1 MGGQVRRVLLVGWDA
16 VAWAIALI
24 LALVLRYEFDVGAD
38 DVAALAWLIAIA
50 VVAQFLIGGAL
61 QVYRGRHCI
70 GSIDDAVDTAV
81 SIAFTGSAVFVIN
94 FLLLGQLAP
103 RSVAIIATPITLL
116 VAVGARIAVRLHRDR
131 RSRPDPC
138 CAKRVILLGAGTEGQ
153 QVLRTMLADPDGEY
167 LPVAFLDDDPR
178 RRRLRISGVAVQ
190 GTSADVA
197 EVAARS
203 GADLLAIT
211 DHHVDGV
218 ALGEV
223 SSAAAELGLEV
234 KVVAPMAELLK
245 PVPAAL
251 LTPSRTAPAGAGP
264 RVVTR
269 PVTAVRSRAVPSR
282 AARSRAKRVVDVAL
296 SLVALV
302 LLLPVLVTI
311 AVVLV
316 LTSGE
321 VLYRAPR
328 VGLGGE
334 VFTMYKF
341 STMVAGD
348 GGPRLTRTGDPRI
361 TPLGRWLRATKLN
374 ELPQLVNVLTGE
386 MSLVGPRPEDPRYV
400 AFYSAE
406 QREVLSVRPGM
417 ASAAFLRFGDEEAYI
432 GRADPPDIET
442 YYLTELLPEK
452 LDIELQYVR
461 NWTMR
466 DDLRILAGTVTGLL
480 R

>member
-1 MGGQVRRVLLVGWDA
+1 
-16 VAWAIALI
+16 VA
-24 LALVLRYEFDVGAD
+24 F
-38 DVAALAWLIAIA
+38 
-50 VVAQFLIGGAL
+50 
-61 QVYRGRHCI
+61 
-70 GSIDDAVDTAV
+70 
-81 SIAFTGSAVFVIN
+81 
-94 FLLLGQLAP
+94 
-103 RSVAIIATPITLL
+103 IATPITLL

-131 RSRPDPC
+131 RSRPDPSS
-138 CAKRVILLGAGTEGQ
+138 AKRVILFGAGVEGQ
-153 QVLRTMLADPDGEY
+153 QVLRTMLADPDGRY

-178 RRRLRISGVAVQ
+178 RRGLRISGVAVQ

-203 GADLLAIT
+203 RADLLAIT
-211 DHHVDGV
+211 DHHVDDV
-218 ALGEV
+218 AIGEV
-223 SSAAAELGLEV
+223 SSAAADLGLEV

-251 LTPSRTAPAGAGP
+251 LTPSRTARAVAGP
-264 RVVTR
+264 RVATR
-269 PVTAVRSRAVPSR
+269 PVTAVRSRGVRSRAVPSR
-282 AARSRAKRVVDVAL
+282 AARSRAKRGVDVAL

-302 LLLPVLVTI
+302 LLLPLLAAI

-316 LTSGE
+316 LTTGE

-328 VGLGGE
+328 VGRGGE
-334 VFTMYKF
+334 IFTMYKF
-341 STMVAGD
+341 STMVPGD
-348 GGPRLTRTGDPRI
+348 DGPRLTRTGDPRI
-361 TPLGRWLRATKLN
+361 TPVGRWLRATKLN
-374 ELPQLVNVLTGE
+374 ELPQLVNVLIGE

-400 AFYSAE
+400 AFYSTE
-406 QREVLSVRPGM
+406 QREVLAVRPGM

-452 LDIELQYVR
+452 LDIELRYVR

-466 DDLRILAGTVTGLL
+466 EDLRILAGTVTGLL